1 MKLGVIVLAA
11 VVGGAGIAEAQK
23 PAPAAR
29 PAPTSKRKVILNG
42 VDLENV
48 EVPAQSFVNCE
59 VRFDAQGNIHIL
71 APGFQVKTLP
81 AGTTAP
87 APAPA
92 PTPPAAAPAGPL
104 TRQYFV
110 AVEENARGLTRWDV
124 ALHINGQRIT
134 LIRAS
139 AGATAFEISRWLRP
153 GTNSIRLVA
162 ARSPEG
168 GGSTSA
174 QHYLQIVA
182 GEGAVDKDGQVV
194 IQTHLMLYR
203 RSAAETGGYDNTY
216 TFTAR

>member
-23 PAPAAR
+23 PAAAPK
-29 PAPTSKRKVILNG
+29 PAPIAKRKVILNG
-42 VDLENV
+42 VDLDNV
-48 EVPAQSFVNCE
+48 EVPAQVFVSCE
-59 VRFDAQGNIHIL
+59 VRFDAQGNIHIR

-81 AGTTAP
+81 AGTTATP

-92 PTPPAAAPAGPL
+92 PAPPATATGPL
-104 TRQYFV
+104 TRKYFV
-110 AVEENARGLTRWDV
+110 AVEENAHGLTRWDV
-124 ALHINGQRIT
+124 ALFINGQRIT

-139 AGATAFEISRWLRP
+139 AGATAFEISKWLKS
-153 GTNSIRLVA
+153 GTNTIRLVA
-162 ARSPEG
+162 ARSPDG

-194 IQTHLMLYR
+194 IQTHLVLYR
-203 RSAAETGGYDNTY
+203 RSAAESGGYDNTY